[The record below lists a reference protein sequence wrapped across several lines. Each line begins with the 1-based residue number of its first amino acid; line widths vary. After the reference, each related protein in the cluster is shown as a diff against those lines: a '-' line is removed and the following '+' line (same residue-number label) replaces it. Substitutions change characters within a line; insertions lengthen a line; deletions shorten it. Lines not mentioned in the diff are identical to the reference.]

1 MLYLQVLYQR
11 LNRDCSFREIFAE
24 RALMRTI
31 VQFFFA
37 KPAFGN
43 PPGGYS
49 DPVLIRSGNFSDEK
63 DDLRK
68 RTFRTIS
75 KRLPPPA
82 VSPPPDPAR
91 PPRREVRRRAPA
103 KKPGASPIQSP
114 DPARPPRRDA
124 RRRSPAPP
132 PAPPRFRSR
141 RRSRRRAG
149 SARPAAS
156 ARAQKNRHRQ
166 RCRTPF
172 QVYREETTP
181 DPSWGPCL
189 RGSKEPESR
198 SCPRCSRSGRCS
210 PAASAAAAWHVR
222 G

>member
-1 MLYLQVLYQR
+1 MEENLFVYSLVR

-68 RTFRTIS
+68 RSFRTIS

-103 KKPGASPIQSP
+103 KKPGASPGTSPFPFPFPIPSPFPPPFPPPGRLRPARRIRAGTKKPASPTMP
-114 DPARPPRRDA
+114 DPI
-124 RRRSPAPP
+124 S
-132 PAPPRFRSR
+132 S
-141 RRSRRRAG
+141 
-149 SARPAAS
+149 
-156 ARAQKNRHRQ
+156 
-166 RCRTPF
+166 
-172 QVYREETTP
+172 
-181 DPSWGPCL
+181 L
-189 RGSKEPESR
+189 
-198 SCPRCSRSGRCS
+198 SGRNY
-210 PAASAAAAWHVR
+210 A
-222 G
+222 

>member
-1 MLYLQVLYQR
+1 MLSHNILIFILRVEVYMLYLQVLYQR

-91 PPRREVRRRAPA
+91 PPRRDARQRCPA
-103 KKPGASPIQSP
+103 KKPGASPGTSPFPFPFPFPIPSPFPPPGRLRPARRIRAGTKKPASPTMP
-114 DPARPPRRDA
+114 DPI
-124 RRRSPAPP
+124 S
-132 PAPPRFRSR
+132 S
-141 RRSRRRAG
+141 
-149 SARPAAS
+149 
-156 ARAQKNRHRQ
+156 
-166 RCRTPF
+166 
-172 QVYREETTP
+172 
-181 DPSWGPCL
+181 L
-189 RGSKEPESR
+189 
-198 SCPRCSRSGRCS
+198 SGRNY
-210 PAASAAAAWHVR
+210 A
-222 G
+222 